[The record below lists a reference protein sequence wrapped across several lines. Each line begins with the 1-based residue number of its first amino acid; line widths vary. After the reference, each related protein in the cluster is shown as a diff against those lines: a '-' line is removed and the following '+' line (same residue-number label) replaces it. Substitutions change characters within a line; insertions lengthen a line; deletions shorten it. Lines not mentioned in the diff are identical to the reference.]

1 MKMLFRFVTVL
12 AALVTVACAPRE
24 RVVVILSTNDMH
36 AKIERF
42 ARLAA
47 AVERCR
53 DTVSDVVLADA
64 GDRWT
69 GNALSTRPH
78 ARHADALADEPSGVR
93 RGDARQP

>member
-1 MKMLFRFVTVL
+1 MLFRFVTVL

-64 GDRWT
+64 V
-69 GNALSTRPH
+69 
-78 ARHADALADEPSGVR
+78 ADEPSGVR